1 MISLIFRTF
10 TISLIILGMFFGLFY
25 LLYGVPNETT
35 WSPIWENYYNELPLF
50 AIIVIGTFIISF
62 FISLWWMI
70 VEKSKEFTTLHYVKQ
85 LAEPELTV
93 KRNVSYPLRKALIET
108 NELIETQRKSL
119 QRLSN
124 EKAEASDKIIQE
136 RIIAER
142 QRLAR
147 ELHDSVS
154 QQLFAASMLLSSITE
169 TETPPDNAKH
179 TLIQIEK
186 MVQQAQ
192 LEMRALLLH
201 LRPIA
206 LKNNTLSQALKELIN

>member
-1 MISLIFRTF
+1 
-10 TISLIILGMFFGLFY
+10 
-25 LLYGVPNETT
+25 
-35 WSPIWENYYNELPLF
+35 
-50 AIIVIGTFIISF
+50 
-62 FISLWWMI
+62 MI

-108 NELIETQRKSL
+108 NELIVTQRKSL

-154 QQLFAASMLLSSITE
+154 QQLFLCVDVVIFH
-169 TETPPDNAKH
+169 N
-179 TLIQIEK
+179 
-186 MVQQAQ
+186 
-192 LEMRALLLH
+192 
-201 LRPIA
+201 
-206 LKNNTLSQALKELIN
+206 